1 MRSLLPVLL
10 LVPFA
15 GALLAPPA
23 FAAQPFDGQWSVEV
37 ITEKG
42 TCDQAYRWN
51 IRVSE
56 GHVVTT
62 PDMPARATGSISP
75 KGAISV
81 NFSRGNDT
89 MSAKGSASG
98 DWASGEW
105 TAPTL
110 GCTGRFRAERRA

>member
-1 MRSLLPVLL
+1 MRPLFPMLL
-10 LVPFA
+10 LVPLA
-15 GALLAPPA
+15 VAMLAPPA
-23 FAAQPFDGQWSVEV
+23 SAAQPFDGKWSVEV

-42 TCDQAYRWN
+42 TCDQAYRWD
-51 IRVSE
+51 IKVSD
-56 GHVVTT
+56 GRVVTT

-81 NFSRGNDT
+81 NFSRGSDT

-98 DWASGEW
+98 DWASGAW
-105 TAPTL
+105 TAVSL